1 MGHETRAKAQ
11 NAIDLARQ
19 ANTNLP
25 LVGAFAVYRLRH
37 KARLAVLQAIELT
50 ENPPTIRDVARAV
63 GLSVAS
69 VSRAMNGHANVHPDT
84 RARVIEVARQLGY
97 TPNAAARSLSTSRS
111 HAIGVVLPDLHG
123 EFFSELVRGMD
134 KAASESG
141 YLLLL
146 SNMHADSALAGQAMN
161 AMRGRVDGL
170 IVMAPQ
176 LGEAELKLALPGG
189 MPAVLVN
196 SPNEAGRHALRVDNA
211 GGARA
216 MVTHLLEAGRR
227 RIVHIAGIAGNRDAE
242 ERRQGY
248 LDAMAA
254 LAPDLPVRVI
264 DGDFHEDSGE
274 RTVRELIAG
283 GQGFDAI
290 FAANDMMA
298 LGALTALAEAGMDVP
313 GQVAVA
319 GFDDVPLAR
328 YLKLTTMRVD
338 MAGIGGNAVAR
349 LVEELA
355 RTAGPAGL
363 DSVEPELLIRAST
376 TKP

>member
-1 MGHETRAKAQ
+1 M
-11 NAIDLARQ
+11 D
-19 ANTNLP
+19 
-25 LVGAFAVYRLRH
+25 LRH
-37 KARLAVLQAIELT
+37 ISPVSQAEFEYLGHRFGIRALT
-50 ENPPTIRDVARAV
+50 QNPPTIRDVARVV

-69 VSRAMNGHANVHPDT
+69 VSRAMNGHTNVHPDT
-84 RARVIEVARQLGY
+84 KARVIEAARQLGY

-111 HAIGVVLPDLHG
+111 NAIGVVLPDLHG

-134 KAASESG
+134 KAASEHG

-176 LGEAELKLALPGG
+176 LGEDELDVALPGG

-196 SPNEAGRHALRVDNA
+196 SPHKAGRHALRVDNA
-211 GGARA
+211 QGAKA
-216 MVTHLLEAGRR
+216 MGAHLLETGRQ
-227 RIVHIAGIAGNRDAE
+227 RIVHIAGIAGNCDAD

-248 LDAMAA
+248 LDAMGE
-254 LAPDLPVRVI
+254 LAPQLPVSVFE
-264 DGDFHEDSGE
+264 GDFSEDSGVLA
-274 RTVRELIAG
+274 VRALIAS
-283 GQGFDAI
+283 GQCFDAI
-290 FAANDMMA
+290 FAANDMIA
-298 LGALTALAEAGMDVP
+298 LGAMTALAEAGIDVP

-338 MAGIGGNAVAR
+338 MAGIGADAVAR
-349 LVEELA
+349 LVGELS
-355 RTAGPAGL
+355 RKAGPAGI
-363 DSVEPELLIRAST
+363 DSVKPQLLIRAT
-376 TKP
+376 TAKI

>member
-1 MGHETRAKAQ
+1 MGLETRAKAQ

-50 ENPPTIRDVARAV
+50 ENPPTIRDVARVV

-84 RARVIEVARQLGY
+84 RARVVEVARQLGY

-227 RIVHIAGIAGNRDAE
+227 QIIHIAGIAGNRDAE

-298 LGALTALAEAGMDVP
+298 LGALTALAEAGVDVP

-338 MAGIGGNAVAR
+338 MAGIGANAVAR

>member
-1 MGHETRAKAQ
+1 MT
-11 NAIDLARQ
+11 
-19 ANTNLP
+19 
-25 LVGAFAVYRLRH
+25 
-37 KARLAVLQAIELT
+37 LT
-50 ENPPTIRDVARAV
+50 ENPPTIRDVARVV

-84 RARVIEVARQLGY
+84 KARVIEVAAQMGY

-134 KAASESG
+134 KAASEHG

-146 SNMHADSALAGQAMN
+146 SNMHADSVLAGQAMN

-196 SPNEAGRHALRVDNA
+196 SPNEAGRHALRVDNE

-216 MVTHLLEAGRR
+216 MVSHLLDTGRR
-227 RIVHIAGIAGNRDAE
+227 QIVHIAGVAGNRDAE

-248 LDAMAA
+248 LDAMAS

-264 DGDFHEDSGE
+264 DGDFREDSGD
-274 RTVRELIAG
+274 RAVRQLIAE
-283 GQGFDAI
+283 GQNFDAI

-298 LGALTALAEAGMDVP
+298 LGALTALAEAGVDVP
-313 GQVAVA
+313 GKVAVA

-338 MAGIGGNAVAR
+338 MAGIGANAVAR
-349 LVEELA
+349 LVDELA
-355 RTAGPAGL
+355 RNAGPAGL
-363 DSVEPELLIRAST
+363 DSVKPELLIRAST
-376 TKP
+376 TQP